1 MSEQIESA
9 ANLMARDYLILAFLV
24 SLGSL
29 QISVSISR
37 IRGLWI
43 IPNRILTRVLGIA
56 LIIFGIGLY
65 ILSPLW
71 VEGPW
76 AAGSV
81 TDGTSIDRD
90 WGTADLGELSAAR
103 NLNDIHGGM
112 AGTAYAV
119 YFIFSAVLATIF
131 AAAIA
136 TINNRLFPN
145 PRVSPARGGN
155 VRQDKGGPTR
165 DEGNVRY
172 RDKVSEATT
181 LETLGPTDGLDALK
195 HSDAISTL
203 STSLRNLR
211 RTGIDDARQH
221 MRSAHRWSIPSMI
234 ERMWRN

>member
-9 ANLMARDYLILAFLV
+9 ASLMARDYLILAFLV

-29 QISVSISR
+29 QIAVSISR

-56 LIIFGIGLY
+56 LIIFGIALY

-71 VEGPW
+71 IEGPW

-145 PRVSPARGGN
+145 PRVSPIHGGN

-165 DEGNVRY
+165 
-172 RDKVSEATT
+172 SE
-181 LETLGPTDGLDALK
+181 PTDGLDALK

-211 RTGIDDARQH
+211 RTGLDDARQQ
-221 MRSAHRWSIPSMI
+221 MQSAHRWSIPSMI

>member
-29 QISVSISR
+29 QIAVSISR

-43 IPNRILTRVLGIA
+43 IPNRTLTRALGIT
-56 LIIFGIGLY
+56 LIIFGIALY

-119 YFIFSAVLATIF
+119 YFIFSAVLATVF

-145 PRVSPARGGN
+145 PRVSPIHGGN
-155 VRQDKGGPTR
+155 VRQDKGGPKR
-165 DEGNVRY
+165 
-172 RDKVSEATT
+172 SE
-181 LETLGPTDGLDALK
+181 PTDGLDALK

-211 RTGIDDARQH
+211 RTGIDDARQQ
-221 MRSAHRWSIPSMI
+221 MKSAHRWSIPSMI

>member
-29 QISVSISR
+29 QIAVSISR

-43 IPNRILTRVLGIA
+43 IPNRTLTRALGIT
-56 LIIFGIGLY
+56 LIIFGIALY

-131 AAAIA
+131 SAVLA
-136 TINNRLFPN
+136 TINNRLLPN
-145 PRVSPARGGN
+145 SRVSPIHGGN
-155 VRQDKGGPTR
+155 VRQDKGGPKR
-165 DEGNVRY
+165 SEGRAQ
-172 RDKVSEATT
+172 SES
-181 LETLGPTDGLDALK
+181 TDGLDALK

-211 RTGIDDARQH
+211 RTGIDDARKH
-221 MRSAHRWSIPSMI
+221 MRSAHRWSIPSII

>member
-29 QISVSISR
+29 QIAVSISR

-56 LIIFGIGLY
+56 LIIFGIALY

-71 VEGPW
+71 IEGPW

-136 TINNRLFPN
+136 TINNRLLPN
-145 PRVSPARGGN
+145 SRVSPIHGGN
-155 VRQDKGGPTR
+155 VRQDKGGPKR
-165 DEGNVRY
+165 SEGRAQ
-172 RDKVSEATT
+172 SEATMQ
-181 LETLGPTDGLDALK
+181 ETLDPTDGLDALK
-195 HSDAISTL
+195 HSDVISTL

-211 RTGIDDARQH
+211 RTGLDDARQQ

>member
-29 QISVSISR
+29 QIAVSISR

-56 LIIFGIGLY
+56 LIIFGIALY

-131 AAAIA
+131 AAVLA
-136 TINNRLFPN
+136 TIKNRLFPN
-145 PRVSPARGGN
+145 PRVSPIHGGN
-155 VRQDKGGPTR
+155 VRQDKGGPKR
-165 DEGNVRY
+165 
-172 RDKVSEATT
+172 SE
-181 LETLGPTDGLDALK
+181 PTDGLDALK